1 MDWLEEKI
9 EKTVRYIRNLSFRKA
24 MMAYILVLAAVVA
37 AASYLTMIM
46 CWQWE
51 LAEWGKYE
59 REDLMEV
66 IYKEGPLWG
75 WDYDHVAGT
84 DLFKIRF
91 LDFIRV

>member
-1 MDWLEEKI
+1 MGL
-9 EKTVRYIRNLSFRKA
+9 RMNPHSLSP
-24 MMAYILVLAAVVA
+24 
-37 AASYLTMIM
+37 STTDT
-46 CWQWE
+46 QWE

-66 IYKEGPLWG
+66 IYKKGPLWG
-75 WDYDHVAGT
+75 WGYDYAAET